1 MSFWRTLLDL
11 LLPRYCAVC
20 NSELDSGEEYLCNVC
35 LYTMA
40 PIQWTS
46 AIDNPL
52 LRILWDKF
60 DVEAAGSSFFY
71 SASSDFHRVF
81 ITMKYQ
87 GCPHIGQRLAAFSF
101 HDWHA
106 RGLAK
111 GIDCIIPVP
120 LSGWRKMTRGYN
132 QSEWIA
138 RGVSQST
145 GILVDTNVLIRK
157 RNNETQT
164 HKTAKQR
171 QDNTSGIFAVSRKA
185 QDLNDKAVLLVDDIV
200 TTGATL
206 CDCMR
211 ALREVFPTVRIQI
224 YALGWAGDK

>member
-11 LLPRYCAVC
+11 LLPRHCVVC
-20 NSELDSGEEYLCNVC
+20 NSELGSGENSLCNVC
-35 LYTMA
+35 LYNMA
-40 PIQWTS
+40 PIPWTS
-46 AIDNPL
+46 ATDNPL
-52 LRILWDKF
+52 LRILWDKY

-81 ITMKYQ
+81 IAMKYR
-87 GCPHIGQRLAAFSF
+87 GCPQTGQRLASYSF
-101 HDWHA
+101 PDWYA
-106 RGLAK
+106 RGLAQ
-111 GIDCIIPVP
+111 GVDYIIPVP
-120 LSGWRKMTRGYN
+120 LSGRRKMRRGYN

-145 GILVDTNVLIRK
+145 GIPVDTNVLIRK

-171 QDNTSGIFAVSRKA
+171 QDNTKGIFDVRRETP
-185 QDLNDKAVLLVDDIV
+185 DLNGKAVLLVDDVV

-211 ALREVFPTVRIQI
+211 ALRDAFPTVRIHI
-224 YALGWAGDK
+224 YTLGWAGER